1 MAKCRHIKEGIRI
14 NSLYICLNMFNIN
27 FIVMKKL
34 LSRVAMIAVAA
45 LVLVGCGVSQNLTT
59 NANLNQTNVVLS
71 QKNFHVVKNVEATA
85 SATYVFGIGGLS
97 KKALYNNAVA
107 ELTKKAE
114 LKGSQALVNVTVK
127 TSGKLILFFGK
138 VTYHA
143 EGTVVEFDE

>member
-1 MAKCRHIKEGIRI
+1 
-14 NSLYICLNMFNIN
+14 
-27 FIVMKKL
+27 MKKL
-34 LSRVAMIAVAA
+34 LSRIAMAVAA
-45 LVLVGCGVSQNLTT
+45 VLLLAGCGVSQNLTS

-107 ELTKKAE
+107 ELTKKAD

-127 TSGKLILFFGK
+127 NSGKMILCFGK

-143 EGTVVEFDE
+143 EATVIEFDE

>member
-1 MAKCRHIKEGIRI
+1 
-14 NSLYICLNMFNIN
+14 
-27 FIVMKKL
+27 MKKL
-34 LSRVAMIAVAA
+34 LSKAAMAVAA
-45 LVLVGCGVSQNLTT
+45 ALLLVGCGISQNLTS

-107 ELTKKAE
+107 ELTKKAD

-127 TSGKLILFFGK
+127 NSGKVILFFGK

-143 EGTVVEFDE
+143 EATVIEFDE